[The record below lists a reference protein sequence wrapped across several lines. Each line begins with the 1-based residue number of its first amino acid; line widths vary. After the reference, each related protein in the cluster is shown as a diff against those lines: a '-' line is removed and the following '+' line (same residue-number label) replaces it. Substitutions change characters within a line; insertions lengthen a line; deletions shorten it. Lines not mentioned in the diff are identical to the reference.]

1 MSYNFHKNAE
11 KVLTFLQLQW
21 RVTSDHMAQSVRE
34 TSTQSADQYF
44 FYFLHNSGTK
54 KNFLTSGKSQLSYLF
69 TKRVIK
75 LAVDY
80 RGISLV
86 SFYLTVFTLG

>member
-21 RVTSDHMAQSVRE
+21 RVTSDHRE
-34 TSTQSADQYF
+34 TSTQSANQQI
-44 FYFLHNSGTK
+44 FYLLHNSGTK

-69 TKRVIK
+69 TKRVMK
-75 LAVDY
+75 LTVDY
-80 RGISLV
+80 QGISLV
-86 SFYLTVFTLG
+86 SFYPTVFSLG